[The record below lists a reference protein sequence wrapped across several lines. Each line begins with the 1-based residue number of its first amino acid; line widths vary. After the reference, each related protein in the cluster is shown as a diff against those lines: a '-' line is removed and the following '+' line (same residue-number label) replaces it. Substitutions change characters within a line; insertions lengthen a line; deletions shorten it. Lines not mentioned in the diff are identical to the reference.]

1 MLQVAALALQPC
13 GNARGQLTGIQR
25 GNIEAVIGT
34 EEDRQQLLDGALVA
48 GLVEAHAQPAA
59 AEDAQVDLRRLGTFD
74 DRSLRTSDLK
84 RQGVEEMPVEPH
96 DALLLQTRGEDGR
109 QPMDALG
116 DALEALRA
124 VIDRI
129 EASDVGQQHLRGA
142 DVGVGLLAT
151 DMLLAGL
158 QRHAQRG
165 VAAGVLGHADDASR
179 HAALELV
186 AAGEIGRVRAAVA
199 HRHTE
204 ALGRAE
210 HHVGTQFAR
219 RGQQQ
224 QAEQVGRHAG
234 QRLLGVQLLDGR
246 TQVANLAM
254 GIRVL
259 QQRAEHLVSGQV
271 VQRADQ
277 QFEAE
282 RFGAGLHHRKRLRM
296 AILVNEE
303 TVALALGHA
312 PGQGHGLG
320 CCGRL
325 IEQRGVG
332 QIKTGEV
339 DDHLL
344 IVQQRFQP
352 TLGDLRLI
360 GRVGGVPAR
369 ILQHVAQDHRRG
381 DGAVV
386 AHADQAGPELV
397 LLGIA
402 LELGQRRLFIQRG
415 RQIQLTLQADR
426 RRHGLLDQLLAAGQP
441 QRVEHGLLFALIRAE
456 VTAQKGIGLLELG
469 KARHIRHGRYSRKKQ
484 KPRQSGAF
492 ADDA

>member
-1 MLQVAALALQPC
+1 
-13 GNARGQLTGIQR
+13 
-25 GNIEAVIGT
+25 
-34 EEDRQQLLDGALVA
+34 
-48 GLVEAHAQPAA
+48 
-59 AEDAQVDLRRLGTFD
+59 
-74 DRSLRTSDLK
+74 
-84 RQGVEEMPVEPH
+84 
-96 DALLLQTRGEDGR
+96 
-109 QPMDALG
+109 
-116 DALEALRA
+116 
-124 VIDRI
+124 
-129 EASDVGQQHLRGA
+129 
-142 DVGVGLLAT
+142 
-151 DMLLAGL
+151 MLLAGL

-271 VQRADQ
+271 VQRADY

-303 TVALALGHA
+303 AVALALGHA

-332 QIKTGEV
+332 QIEAGEV

-344 IVQQRFQP
+344 VVQQRFQP
-352 TLGDLRLI
+352 TLGNLRLI

-415 RQIQLTLQADR
+415 RQIQLALQADR

>member
-1 MLQVAALALQPC
+1 
-13 GNARGQLTGIQR
+13 
-25 GNIEAVIGT
+25 
-34 EEDRQQLLDGALVA
+34 
-48 GLVEAHAQPAA
+48 
-59 AEDAQVDLRRLGTFD
+59 
-74 DRSLRTSDLK
+74 
-84 RQGVEEMPVEPH
+84 
-96 DALLLQTRGEDGR
+96 
-109 QPMDALG
+109 
-116 DALEALRA
+116 
-124 VIDRI
+124 
-129 EASDVGQQHLRGA
+129 
-142 DVGVGLLAT
+142 
-151 DMLLAGL
+151 
-158 QRHAQRG
+158 
-165 VAAGVLGHADDASR
+165 
-179 HAALELV
+179 
-186 AAGEIGRVRAAVA
+186 
-199 HRHTE
+199 
-204 ALGRAE
+204 
-210 HHVGTQFAR
+210 
-219 RGQQQ
+219 
-224 QAEQVGRHAG
+224 
-234 QRLLGVQLLDGR
+234 
-246 TQVANLAM
+246 M

-332 QIKTGEV
+332 QIETGEV

-415 RQIQLTLQADR
+415 RQIQLALQADR